1 MMKLKPQEEITMK
14 KFYYCPHCGRF
25 KRRFQV
31 KTDGYEYVTCV
42 YLPEYVCRHC
52 GTEIDVYTKRELEEE
67 LKEWNEA

>member
-1 MMKLKPQEEITMK
+1 MK

-25 KRRFQV
+25 KRRFQI
-31 KTDGYEYVTCV
+31 KIKDGVYNMLMYVFPPD
-42 YLPEYVCRHC
+42 YICRHC